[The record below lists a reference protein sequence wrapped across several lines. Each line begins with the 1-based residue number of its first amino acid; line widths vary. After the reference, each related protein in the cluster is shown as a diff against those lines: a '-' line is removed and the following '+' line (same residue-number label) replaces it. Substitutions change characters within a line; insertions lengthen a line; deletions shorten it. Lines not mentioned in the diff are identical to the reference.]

1 MTGPSAA
8 VVICAYTLDRWTDLT
23 EAVSSAAGQAPPPD
37 ELWLVVDHNPD
48 LLERA
53 RAELTGAHP
62 RLRVIANQRKK
73 GLSGARNTGLE
84 HAGADVVVFLDDDA
98 TATEGWLAHILA
110 PYADQDV
117 LAVGG
122 AAEPR
127 WPEGEARPPTLP
139 AAGAS
144 DRGELDWVVG
154 CTYAG
159 QPHALQAVRN
169 LMGCNMSFRREVF
182 SVVGGFSEELG
193 RVGRIPLGCEETEL
207 CIRAR
212 AARPGAQIV
221 FEPRALVRH
230 HVSTDRLTWR
240 YLRHRCYAEGIS
252 KAAVA
257 VMVGQDRALE
267 TERSYVTRVLPR
279 GVLREVTAAASPR
292 GGDRLRRLEGALAIV
307 LGLGATVLGYG
318 RGRLSAARALR
329 ADPAGSRTPELRTTS
344 AS

>member
-8 VVICAYTLDRWTDLT
+8 VVICAYTLDRWTDLAD
-23 EAVSSAAGQAPPPD
+23 AVSSAAEQTPPPD
-37 ELWLVVDHNPD
+37 ELWLVVDHNPA

-53 RAELTGAHP
+53 RMELTAAHP
-62 RLRVIANQRKK
+62 GLRVIANERKK
-73 GLSGARNTGLE
+73 GLSGARNTGLQ
-84 HAGADVVVFLDDDA
+84 HAGAEVVVFLDDDA
-98 TATEGWLAHILA
+98 TATEGWLARLLA
-110 PYADQDV
+110 PYADLDV

-127 WPEGEARPPTLP
+127 WSAGDQRPATLP
-139 AAGAS
+139 VAGGS

-159 QPHALQAVRN
+159 QPQALRAVRN
-169 LMGCNMSFRREVF
+169 MMGCNMSFRREVF
-182 SVVGGFSEELG
+182 SEVGGFSEELG
-193 RVGRIPLGCEETEL
+193 RVGKIPLGCEETEL

-212 AARPGAQIV
+212 AARPGAQIL
-221 FEPRALVRH
+221 FEPHALVRH
-230 HVSTDRLTWR
+230 HVSSDRLTWR
-240 YLRHRCYAEGIS
+240 YLRHRCFAEGIS

-279 GVLREVTAAASPR
+279 GVLRELTAAARPG
-292 GGDRLRRLEGALAIV
+292 GGDRLRRLEGAFAIV
-307 LGLGATVLGYG
+307 LGLGATILGYG

-329 ADPAGSRTPELRTTS
+329 DGAAATPAPELRTASTS
-344 AS
+344 

>member
-1 MTGPSAA
+1 MTRPSAA
-8 VVICAYTLDRWTDLT
+8 VVICAYTLDRWADLA
-23 EAVSSAAGQAPPPD
+23 EAVSSAAGQVPPPD
-37 ELWLVVDHNPD
+37 ELCLVIDHNPD

-53 RAELTGAHP
+53 RTELSAAHP
-62 RLRVIANQRKK
+62 RLQVIANQRKK

-84 HAGADVVVFLDDDA
+84 HVSAEVVVFLDDDA
-98 TATEGWLAHILA
+98 TATEGWLAHLLA
-110 PYADQDV
+110 PYTDLDV

-127 WPEGEARPPTLP
+127 WPEGEERPPTLP
-139 AAGAS
+139 AAGAL

-154 CTYAG
+154 CSYAG
-159 QPHALQAVRN
+159 QPTELRAVRN

-182 SVVGGFSEELG
+182 AVVGGFSEELG
-193 RVGRIPLGCEETEL
+193 RVGKIPLGCEETEL

-212 AARPGAQIV
+212 AARPEARIL

-230 HVSTDRLTWR
+230 HVSNDRLTWR

-267 TERSYVTRVLPR
+267 TERSYVTRVLPQ
-279 GVLREVTAAASPR
+279 GVLRELAAATRPR
-292 GGDRLRRLEGALAIV
+292 GRDRLRRLEGGFAIV
-307 LGLGATVLGYG
+307 LGLTGTVLGYG
-318 RGRLSAARALR
+318 RGRLGAARALR
-329 ADPAGSRTPELRTTS
+329 DGSAGSRTPGLRS
-344 AS
+344 ASTS